1 MMKSS
6 LSKKRV
12 LVFGAAG
19 FMGTYLIDALLN
31 SNYHVV
37 ASDIDASNEDYFL
50 ERNIPFINIDITKS
64 G

>member
-1 MMKSS
+1 MKSS

-50 ERNIPFINIDITKS
+50 VPRVVE
-64 G
+64 